1 MAAALPS
8 ISDDAPPGV
17 AAPPTMSSTGSAY
30 LIAPADCALLSVTV
44 TTPWP
49 KRVCDGLGLA
59 LGLDD
64 ALALAEGLG
73 LVLGFGFSVLPFW
86 FLTSVAAL
94 MVSALRLAG
103 SGR

>member
-8 ISDDAPPGV
+8 ISDDAPPSV

-30 LIAPADCALLSVTV
+30 LITPADCALLSVTV

-49 KRVCDGLGLA
+49 RRVCDGLGLA

-64 ALALAEGLG
+64 ALAEGLG

-94 MVSALRLAG
+94 MVSAVSLAG
-103 SGR
+103 SG